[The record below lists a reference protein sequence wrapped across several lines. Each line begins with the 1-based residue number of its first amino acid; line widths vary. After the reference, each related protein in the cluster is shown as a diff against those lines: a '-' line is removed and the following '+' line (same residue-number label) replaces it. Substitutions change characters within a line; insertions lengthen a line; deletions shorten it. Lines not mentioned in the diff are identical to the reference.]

1 MLADNFACNPNTMMT
16 SLHSKVP
23 SGPFRGK
30 SRAAAVLAL
39 NERFAKDMQT
49 FVGEEQAI
57 NLGSCMR
64 EYLGLLAEI
73 KGS

>member
-1 MLADNFACNPNTMMT
+1 MHAPNNNAQADGP
-16 SLHSKVP
+16 VP

-39 NERFAKDMQT
+39 NERFAKDMQI
-49 FVGEEQAI
+49 FVGEEQAV
-57 NLGSCMR
+57 NLASCMR